1 MDCAGVW
8 AALRRSILYA
18 NRFTSLQ
25 CIMAQ
30 CLADW
35 VTRAGPPLFVQSSL
49 RFTPLVL
56 AMMRSEFINSGLP
69 LYEGTTVYETKN
81 KLVLFFIPNQ
91 LPRQG
96 LPWLRGRR
104 RGCNQS
110 FRIFTITQAV
120 VILWVLHSWLFYT
133 LPVNPPRPNTNYL
146 LSISRCPLP
155 PTHTPSLS
163 QSREG
168 ERKLQ

>member
-1 MDCAGVW
+1 MSADVDEGTVTGHVFDYSYHVGRHEWCITCMYSAGVW

-25 CIMAQ
+25 CIMAR

-69 LYEGTTVYETKN
+69 LYETEN
-81 KLVLFFIPNQ
+81 ELVLFFIPNLLQ
-91 LPRQG
+91 GRVFLVFEVGDEGVTNPFEYLP
-96 LPWLRGRR
+96 
-104 RGCNQS
+104 
-110 FRIFTITQAV
+110 
-120 VILWVLHSWLFYT
+120 
-133 LPVNPPRPNTNYL
+133 L
-146 LSISRCPLP
+146 LKR
-155 PTHTPSLS
+155 
-163 QSREG
+163 
-168 ERKLQ
+168 

>member
-1 MDCAGVW
+1 MW

-69 LYEGTTVYETKN
+69 LYDPTTVYETEN

-91 LPRQG
+91 LQG
-96 LPWLRGRR
+96 RAFLVFEVGDE
-104 RGCNQS
+104 GV
-110 FRIFTITQAV
+110 T
-120 VILWVLHSWLFYT
+120 
-133 LPVNPPRPNTNYL
+133 
-146 LSISRCPLP
+146 
-155 PTHTPSLS
+155 SLS
-163 QSREG
+163 EYLALLKR
-168 ERKLQ
+168 